1 MYLLTLCW
9 VHGVGYCSSYVGYT
23 QKNVFNMPHISAEIF
38 CKAQLEILKKVKIV
52 YMLCLAR
59 GSGKSW
65 FILVFKVIFLQHVLL
80 DLKMEK

>member
-1 MYLLTLCW
+1 MG
-9 VHGVGYCSSYVGYT
+9 VHGVGYCSSYVGFT

-59 GSGKSW
+59 GSWKRW
-65 FILVFKVIFLQHVLL
+65 FILVFKVIFFTSYTIL